1 MMMFNVEEQNLL
13 AVLHADTREATIADI
28 RMVLD
33 NIDDLELEEVCRH
46 TLNKLM
52 KINDEEYAALNLE
65 VDEGFAYDE

>member
-1 MMMFNVEEQNLL
+1 MMMFNVEEQNIL
-13 AVLHADTREATIADI
+13 AVLHAETREATIADI

>member
-13 AVLHADTREATIADI
+13 AVLHAESREATIADI

-52 KINDEEYAALNLE
+52 KISDEEYAALDLE
-65 VDEGFAYDE
+65 VDEGFAYEE

>member
-13 AVLHADTREATIADI
+13 AVLHAESREATIADI

-52 KINDEEYAALNLE
+52 KISDEEYAALDLE

>member
-1 MMMFNVEEQNLL
+1 MMMFNVEEQNIL
-13 AVLHADTREATIADI
+13 AVLHAETREATIADI

-52 KINDEEYAALNLE
+52 KISDEEYAALDLE
-65 VDEGFAYDE
+65 VDEGCAYEE

>member
-1 MMMFNVEEQNLL
+1 MMMFNVEEQNIL
-13 AVLHADTREATIADI
+13 AVLHAETREATIADI

-52 KINDEEYAALNLE
+52 KISDEEYAALDLE
-65 VDEGFAYDE
+65 VDEGFAYEE

>member
-1 MMMFNVEEQNLL
+1 MMMFNVEEQNIL
-13 AVLHADTREATIADI
+13 AVLHAETREDTIADI

>member
-13 AVLHADTREATIADI
+13 AGLHAESREATIADI

-46 TLNKLM
+46 ILNKLM
-52 KINDEEYAALNLE
+52 KISDEEYAALDLE
-65 VDEGFAYDE
+65 VDEGFAYEE

>member
-1 MMMFNVEEQNLL
+1 MFNVEEQNLL
-13 AVLHADTREATIADI
+13 AVLHAESREATIADI

-52 KINDEEYAALNLE
+52 KISDEEYAALDLE
-65 VDEGFAYDE
+65 VDDGFAYEE

>member
-1 MMMFNVEEQNLL
+1 MMMFNVEEQNIL
-13 AVLHADTREATIADI
+13 AVLHAETREATIADI

-52 KINDEEYAALNLE
+52 KISDEEYAALDLE
-65 VDEGFAYDE
+65 VDEGFVYEE

>member
-1 MMMFNVEEQNLL
+1 MMIFNVEEQNIL
-13 AVLHADTREATIADI
+13 AVLHAETREATIADI

-52 KINDEEYAALNLE
+52 KISDEEYAALDLE
-65 VDEGFAYDE
+65 VDEGFAYEE

>member
-1 MMMFNVEEQNLL
+1 MMFNVEEQNLL
-13 AVLHADTREATIADI
+13 AVLHAETREATIADI
-28 RMVLD
+28 RMVLN

-52 KINDEEYAALNLE
+52 KISDEEYAALDLE